1 MNINKFLKL
10 TCVVLLVSAIS
21 AGDVSSS
28 IFAGLKNQ
36 LKNSVSEVT
45 SKAKT
50 AVGNTKKQ
58 LTKSVSGL
66 SDQAT
71 ASLSAIKEAGAN
83 AISAINPKSKKKPED
98 VDEDLLLDDD
108 LDIDDID
115 LESEDPA
122 EKEKDSA
129 TETLLLEDISSEELS
144 DSKNKNEDS
153 EDLALDDDMNSDFSE
168 DVITKVDSLFPDDE
182 KLTSGKILN
191 LNNKNLNDE
200 DIAYIAA
207 VKIPAL
213 SENIEKITLNLSNN
227 RFTHEGL
234 KVLLDSLKTMPK
246 LVSILDCSGNKIGD
260 EGAMA
265 IADSLQQRPLNH
277 TIILS
282 NCGISGTG
290 ILGFL
295 SSISEINNSTY
306 QYLDLSKNNVDA
318 SYAPLIIEELQKLKE
333 NSFEDGI
340 NISETG
346 IAPSEGTTLPGNV
359 LFN

>member
-10 TCVVLLVSAIS
+10 TCAVLMVSVIS

-36 LKNSVSEVT
+36 LKNSVSEVA
-45 SKAKT
+45 SKA
-50 AVGNTKKQ
+50 KKQ
-58 LTKSVSGL
+58 LTTSVSGL

-83 AISAINPKSKKKPED
+83 AISAINPKSEKNPED

-115 LESEDPA
+115 LESEDSA
-122 EKEKDSA
+122 EKEKNSS
-129 TETLLLEDISSEELS
+129 TETLLLEDLSSKLS

-153 EDLALDDDMNSDFSE
+153 EELYLDDDINSDFSE
-168 DVITKVDSLFPDDE
+168 DVIRKVDSLFPDDE

-227 RFTHEGL
+227 RFSHEGL

-295 SSISEINNSTY
+295 SSISDINNSTY

-346 IAPSEGTTLPGNV
+346 ITPSEGTTLPENV